1 MGLQRNSVEE
11 ETVSSLNL
19 VRWGG
24 VAAMVGGAL
33 FAVLALVM
41 AYMPRGC
48 IGAECAFREGRDTGL
63 AGGALLMLAVLLV
76 VGSLAMLGF
85 NDQTW

>member
-1 MGLQRNSVEE
+1 LQRNAIEE

-41 AYMPRGC
+41 ASMPPGLHRG
-48 IGAECAFREGRDTGL
+48 RVRL
-63 AGGALLMLAVLLV
+63 QGG
-76 VGSLAMLGF
+76 
-85 NDQTW
+85 